1 MNKEVKI
8 FYTSDWHFGHKNI
21 IRYCNRPF
29 DLSDEGVAQCTDF
42 IKKEYCSVVGPDDF
56 VFFLGDAFFGGSK
69 KKYAFRDLVQ
79 SMTGKKIMIRGNHDY
94 ESDSFYLSCGFLEI
108 ENYISFG
115 KYFICHF
122 DLTEKTDDEEHHCS
136 EEDVLREVFK
146 KSGCEFIIHG
156 HTHTL
161 SPVSDDCVRYNVC
174 IDNPKNS
181 FRPVRIKGFEAD
193 AVAYL
198 KARHFL

>member
-56 VFFLGDAFFGGSK
+56 VFFLVMPS
-69 KKYAFRDLVQ
+69 LVVPRKICLQ
-79 SMTGKKIMIRGNHDY
+79 RSGAVDDRKKIMIRGNHDY

-122 DLTEKTDDEEHHCS
+122 DLTEKLT
-136 EEDVLREVFK
+136 
-146 KSGCEFIIHG
+146 
-156 HTHTL
+156 T
-161 SPVSDDCVRYNVC
+161 
-174 IDNPKNS
+174 KN
-181 FRPVRIKGFEAD
+181 IT
-193 AVAYL
+193 AV
-198 KARHFL
+198 KRMF